1 MNIPILSFL
10 NTFYLTLPILDKD
23 KNEINMNFINKNLNN
38 ILIISLILILSI
50 CIELEM
56 GKLFILLIILINTL
70 LLMNNNLTDKLNLK
84 EDLDNN
90 FFYFLGVFL
99 IVQIYL
105 LRNNYIRGFLI
116 FIILSIL
123 VMLEIQ
129 KYKIPNEFENN
140 YKSNFKSNTKNFL
153 MSLLM
158 TILILSWG
166 HYGKEPNVKYVK
178 LFYRK

>member
-10 NTFYLTLPILDKD
+10 NTFYLTLPMLDKD
-23 KNEINMNFINKNLNN
+23 KNEIHINNN
-38 ILIISLILILSI
+38 ILIIFLILILSI

-56 GKLFILLIILINTL
+56 GKLFILLMIFIN
-70 LLMNNNLTDKLNLK
+70 LLMNNNLTDKINLK

-129 KYKIPNEFENN
+129 KYKIPNQLNN
-140 YKSNFKSNTKNFL
+140 NNINTNNNDKSNLKNFL
-153 MSLLM
+153 LSSLM
-158 TILILSWG
+158 TIIILSWG
-166 HYGKEPNVKYVK
+166 HYGKEPNIKYVK
-178 LFYRK
+178 LFYKK

>member
-10 NTFYLTLPILDKD
+10 NTFYLTLPMLDKD
-23 KNEINMNFINKNLNN
+23 KYNINYNFLSKNFNN

-56 GKLFILLIILINTL
+56 GKLFILLMIFIN

-84 EDLDNN
+84 EVLDNN

-129 KYKIPNEFENN
+129 KYKIPNQLNN
-140 YKSNFKSNTKNFL
+140 NTNNDKSNLKNFL
-153 MSLLM
+153 LSSLM
-158 TILILSWG
+158 TIIILSWG

-178 LFYRK
+178 LFYKK

>member
-10 NTFYLTLPILDKD
+10 NTFYLTLPILAKE
-23 KNEINMNFINKNLNN
+23 KNEIHINFINKNLNN
-38 ILIISLILILSI
+38 ILIICLILILSI

-56 GKLFILLIILINTL
+56 GKLFILLIIFIN

-129 KYKIPNEFENN
+129 KYKIPNELNN
-140 YKSNFKSNTKNFL
+140 NTNINTNDKSNLKNFL
-153 MSLLM
+153 MSSLM
-158 TILILSWG
+158 TIIILSWG